1 VTTPIY
7 ILAFWLAAAFPLRAD
22 DVPIVF
28 ARSGQKTTVPVG
40 KASEAIALWAF
51 GQRWGD
57 SAMATNGTAQF
68 VAPKVRVPVV
78 FQVSPASDSR
88 AVCSELVVYPSRLA
102 RWDKDTHFVAAG
114 TPDWFDTWADA
125 VGLPIKTFKTLESL
139 DAGNWRK
146 LEKPPLL
153 ILGRGAAG
161 KDFAAAD
168 RLAATHKVNVLVLE
182 ADWFGKQESPSHDTI
197 VSPKQLAGALA
208 DWHSQSWPLPPTF
221 RRHAMPWN
229 VIANRTTWVAG
240 VKYPLVE
247 EIRSRQKGGESLRLV
262 LSYLP
267 WPDQLGRCEVADEL
281 FTRLLTETAKGSND
295 RRPLDSRFCLI
306 CPPAKDIKPSERPV
320 LAAALKAA
328 RTQPAEDAEP
338 SLQAI
343 IEQGQSRTYVLDLR
357 GKAPPP
363 ENLRD
368 GLSLLETRISE
379 QSPLL
384 ILGDNP
390 ILDSW
395 KWLKLNRA
403 KHRSAQSGVVWMPD
417 NALPPSMES
426 QLRLMEQ
433 FTAYN
438 ISLGNPSQETGNE
451 DR

>member
-1 VTTPIY
+1 MTTPIY

-22 DVPIVF
+22 DVPVVF
-28 ARSGQKTTVPVG
+28 ARSGQKTTAPVG
-40 KASEAIALWAF
+40 KASEAMALWAF

-57 SAMATNGTAQF
+57 SAMATGGTAQF

-78 FQVSPASDSR
+78 FQVSPASDSK

-102 RWDKDTHFVAAG
+102 RWDKDTQLVAAG
-114 TPDWFDTWADA
+114 TPDWFDSWSDA
-125 VGLPIKTFKTLESL
+125 VGLPIKNFKTLASL
-139 DAGNWRK
+139 DAGNWRT
-146 LEKPPLL
+146 LEKPALL
-153 ILGRGAAG
+153 ILGRSAAG
-161 KDFAAAD
+161 KNLAAVD

-182 ADWFGKQESPSHDTI
+182 ADWFGKEESSSHGTI
-197 VSPKQLAGALA
+197 ILPKQLTGALA
-208 DWHSQSWPLPPTF
+208 DWHSQNWPLPPTF
-221 RRHAMPWN
+221 RRYAMPWN
-229 VIANRTTWVAG
+229 VIANRKTWAAG
-240 VKYPLVE
+240 AKYPLAE

-267 WPDQLGRCEVADEL
+267 WQDQLGRCEVADEL
-281 FTRLLTETAKGSND
+281 FIRLLTETAKGAKD
-295 RRPLDSRFCLI
+295 RRPLDGRFYLI
-306 CPPAKDIKPSERPV
+306 YPPAKDIKPSERPV

-328 RTQPAEDAEP
+328 KTHPAEDAEP
-338 SLQAI
+338 SLRAV
-343 IEQGQSRTYVLDLR
+343 IEQDQTQTYVLDLR
-357 GKAPPP
+357 GKTPPP
-363 ENLRD
+363 ENLRN
-368 GLSLLETRISE
+368 GLSLLETRVNE

-395 KWLKLNRA
+395 KWLKLNRV
-403 KHRSAQSGVVWMPD
+403 KHRSAQSGVVWLPD

-433 FTAYN
+433 FTACN